1 MSQNNKSMIPLK
13 YLSVGF
19 IFKNLRFCK
28 GEMPYIS
35 FFNMIRTI
43 ALISLPAIFS
53 AFFISSYMSDSEST
67 LIFTIV
73 AALFFISCLLFLS
86 SFIFYDFKI
95 ELANYLEKSGR
106 IEEFCAMHEKNSLI
120 HQIKK
125 SVVSAPPRP
134 RL

>member
-1 MSQNNKSMIPLK
+1 MSQNNKNMIPLK
-13 YLSVGF
+13 YLSVRF

-53 AFFISSYMSDSEST
+53 ALFISSYMSDDEST

-73 AALFFISCLLFLS
+73 GVLFFISSLLFFS

-95 ELANYLEKSGR
+95 GLANYLEKSGR
-106 IEEFCAMHEKNSLI
+106 IEEFCAMHEKHSLSNK
-120 HQIKK
+120 IKTAT
-125 SVVSAPPRP
+125 VSSPPRQ